1 MRALQKITRF
11 FRNEAIG
18 TDYIFDF
25 DIEIYVSLS
34 GDIEDYSGCSFKEA
48 TKLISL
54 NK

>member
-1 MRALQKITRF
+1 
-11 FRNEAIG
+11 
-18 TDYIFDF
+18 
-25 DIEIYVSLS
+25 VSLN